1 MQGLN
6 SSNVRV
12 IKEFRPVIR
21 LESQVRSVTCVYLRE
36 ASRTL
41 YDLLRRRFPC
51 RNPRARPPRA
61 CSDLL
66 KGKLANL
73 PRAARHRQEV
83 NAPLTAA
90 CLHACSPQST
100 ARALFISPCTVE
112 DHALQSSVFAN
123 AMVTRQAAI
132 AVGTLEKLPAVIDAL
147 IKAVRA
153 ASLTSS

>member
-1 MQGLN
+1 MIFFGDV
-6 SSNVRV
+6 SPAG
-12 IKEFRPVIR
+12 I
-21 LESQVRSVTCVYLRE
+21 LEIDHPEL
-36 ASRTL
+36 
-41 YDLLRRRFPC
+41 
-51 RNPRARPPRA
+51 

-90 CLHACSPQST
+90 CLHTCSPQST

-123 AMVTRQAAI
+123 AMGDATRQP
-132 AVGTLEKLPAVIDAL
+132 LPSEHW
-147 IKAVRA
+147 KSCRP
-153 ASLTSS
+153 SSMR